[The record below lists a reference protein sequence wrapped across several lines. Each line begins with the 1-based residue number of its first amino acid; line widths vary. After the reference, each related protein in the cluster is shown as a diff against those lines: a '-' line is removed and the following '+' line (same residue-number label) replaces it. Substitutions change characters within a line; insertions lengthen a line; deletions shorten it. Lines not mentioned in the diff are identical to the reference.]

1 MMMLWIILSLIVL
14 LLLVFLVGLSLNKGK
29 KMPPTDYYTFF
40 IMGLIWLAVGI
51 PFMFSDSGSFFFIM
65 GLVFI
70 AIGLVHKDEWKKN
83 HKANMWK
90 NLTKDQKRMKG
101 LLIWTLIGLLIL
113 GLLFFIISWLP
124 FSFRI

>member
-1 MMMLWIILSLIVL
+1 
-14 LLLVFLVGLSLNKGK
+14 
-29 KMPPTDYYTFF
+29 
-40 IMGLIWLAVGI
+40 
-51 PFMFSDSGSFFFIM
+51 MFSDSGSFFFIM